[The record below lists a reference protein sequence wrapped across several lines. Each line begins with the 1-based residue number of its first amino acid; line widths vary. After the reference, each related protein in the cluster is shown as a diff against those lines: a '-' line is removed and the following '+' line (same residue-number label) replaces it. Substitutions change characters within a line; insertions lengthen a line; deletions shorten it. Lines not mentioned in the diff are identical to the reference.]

1 MKTRKLILYIAMSL
15 DGYIAT
21 KDDNLDFLSVVEQ
34 QGEDYGYAEFIKT
47 IDTVIMG
54 RKTYDKIMSFGMGF
68 SHADKECYI
77 LTRTERPNNGNLNF
91 YNKSIV
97 DLVNDL
103 KSKDGKNIFCD
114 GGAETVHLLLKNK
127 LINEL
132 IISIIPV
139 LLGDGIKL
147 FKGDEPE
154 QPLRLLGAKNF
165 EKGLVQLHYSK

>member
-34 QGEDYGYAEFIKT
+34 EGEDYGYAEFIKT

-68 SHADKECYI
+68 PHADKESYI

-91 YNKSIV
+91 YNNYACMPKIGMPTKS
-97 DLVNDL
+97 
-103 KSKDGKNIFCD
+103 
-114 GGAETVHLLLKNK
+114 
-127 LINEL
+127 
-132 IISIIPV
+132 
-139 LLGDGIKL
+139 
-147 FKGDEPE
+147 
-154 QPLRLLGAKNF
+154 
-165 EKGLVQLHYSK
+165 